1 MEPQGPRALALD
13 LAPLGQGPGQ
23 RQAQPNKSTQIS
35 GEAETADALCQARLQ
50 RRRLWH
56 MRARLKKRWHRAWA
70 AERKTYQRRCDEL
83 AHAQSHLQKE
93 SQRLEQ
99 LQNALDQERL
109 RFNGEKELSQR
120 KLKAVR
126 NEVLHQEQRLTEQR
140 RSLEERARALD
151 QKERTLTET
160 KRRETESIERLA
172 MEANGLEQRI
182 QNLRS
187 QLITHEQEVA
197 KSKAHL
203 SQSLPVPVSSEI
215 AAPPAWEADLQEYLH
230 LLDKLACCLTDE
242 RLRLFGQTEQLA
254 LTRNHWQKKH
264 ESDIQKLETRFQT
277 LTKSE
282 LSLEN
287 RLLVL
292 RQQQSESFQTRQS
305 LESWQARLT
314 LQTASWKGERERLF
328 AQVQSLESRAGRLQ
342 EVLADLPPDW
352 KERYQQE
359 DREIIQMHRNASA
372 EAAYAQ
378 LRQELECL
386 HGQRAAYEQ
395 HVAVLNA
402 EVERLAN
409 LLMEANDSD
418 LSLVAK
424 AA

>member
-23 RQAQPNKSTQIS
+23 RQAQQNKSTQIS

-50 RRRLWH
+50 RRRLWQ

-83 AHAQSHLQKE
+83 AHAQSLLQKE
-93 SQRLEQ
+93 SQRLQQ
-99 LQNALDQERL
+99 LQNILDQERL
-109 RFNGEKELSQR
+109 RFNGQKELSQR
-120 KLKAVR
+120 QLDAAR
-126 NEVLHQEQRLTEQR
+126 NEVLHQEQRLTEER

-160 KRRETESIERLA
+160 KRRETESLQHLT

-187 QLITHEQEVA
+187 QLIAHEQEVA

-203 SQSLPVPVSSEI
+203 SQSPSVPVSSEI
-215 AAPPAWEADLQEYLH
+215 VAPPAWEADLQEYLH
-230 LLDKLACCLTDE
+230 VLDRLACCLADE
-242 RLRLFGQTEQLA
+242 RLRLFGQAEQLA
-254 LTRNHWQKKH
+254 RARNNWEKEHASGVR
-264 ESDIQKLETRFQT
+264 ELETRFQT
-277 LTKSE
+277 LHESE
-282 LSLEN
+282 RTLEN
-287 RLLVL
+287 RFLVL
-292 RQQQSESFQTRQS
+292 RQRQSETLQARQS
-305 LESWQARLT
+305 LERWLARLT
-314 LQTASWKGERERLF
+314 LEAANWKGERERLL
-328 AQVQSLESRAGRLQ
+328 AQVQSLESRASRLQ

-352 KERYQQE
+352 KDRYQQD

-386 HGQRAAYEQ
+386 RRQCTAYEQ
-395 HVAVLNA
+395 QVADLNA
-402 EVERLAN
+402 EVERLGN
-409 LLMEANDSD
+409 LLMEGNDSD
-418 LSLVAK
+418 SVPVAK